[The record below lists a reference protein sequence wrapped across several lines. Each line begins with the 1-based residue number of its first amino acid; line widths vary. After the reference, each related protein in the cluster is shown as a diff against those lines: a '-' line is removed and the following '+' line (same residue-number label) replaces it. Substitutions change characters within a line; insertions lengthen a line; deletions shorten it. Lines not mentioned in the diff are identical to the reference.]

1 MKSIGEVIKDNYYVN
16 KSKLETNY
24 NEALENNSTFK
35 KLTKDLN
42 LPNNY
47 LMKYTSSLEESAKEL
62 DNCKKCKNIMECKN
76 SYTGHV
82 YYPSILQDNL
92 VFDYIPCK
100 YKKDLDERNK
110 YKNNI
115 YLFEIPK
122 EIKEASMKNIDLDN
136 PDRFKIIKWLKKF
149 LDNYKPNTGMKGIYL
164 TGNFGCGKTYLI
176 SAALNE
182 LAKQDHKIAI
192 IYYPE
197 FLRSLKE
204 SFNDPETYNEK
215 FKMIKR
221 VELLLIDD
229 IGAET
234 MTEWSRDEVL
244 GTILQYRMQEGLV
257 TFFTSNLTIKELEE
271 HFSYSTKGI
280 EKVKAQRIIERI
292 KYLTEEMTLISE
304 NKRIKSK
311 ESEEKEWKLVWHI
324 ILSMKQAKKQN

>member
-1 MKSIGEVIKDNYYVN
+1 MKSIGEVIKDKYFINKNSLEKNY
-16 KSKLETNY
+16 ED
-24 NEALENNSTFK
+24 ALENNSTFK
-35 KLTKDLN
+35 KITEKLK
-42 LPNNY
+42 LPKSY
-47 LMKYTSSLEESAKEL
+47 LMKYTSSIEESAKEL
-62 DNCKKCKNIMECKN
+62 NNCKNCKNILECKN

-82 YYPSILQDNL
+82 YYPNMLNDNL
-92 VFDYIPCK
+92 VFDYVACK
-100 YKKDLDERNK
+100 YKKELDERNK
-110 YKNNI
+110 YKSNI

-149 LDNYKPNTGMKGIYL
+149 LDDYKPNIGMKGIYL

-182 LAKQDHKIAI
+182 LAKKDHKIAI
-192 IYYPE
+192 VYYPE

-204 SFNDPETYNEK
+204 SFNDPDSYNEK

-221 VELLLIDD
+221 VEILLIDD

-257 TFFTSNLTIKELEE
+257 TFFTSNFSIKDLEE
-271 HFSYSTKGI
+271 HFSVSSKGI

-304 NKRIKSK
+304 NKRYKQC
-311 ESEEKEWKLVWHI
+311 ESEEKE
-324 ILSMKQAKKQN
+324 

>member
-1 MKSIGEVIKDNYYVN
+1 MKSIGEVIKDKYFINKNSLEKNY
-16 KSKLETNY
+16 ED
-24 NEALENNSTFK
+24 ALENNSTFK
-35 KLTKDLN
+35 KITDKLK
-42 LPNNY
+42 LPKSY
-47 LMKYTSSLEESAKEL
+47 LMKYTSSIEESAKEL
-62 DNCKKCKNIMECKN
+62 NNCKNCKNILECKN

-82 YYPSILQDNL
+82 YYPDMLNDNL
-92 VFDYIPCK
+92 VFDYVACK
-100 YKKDLDERNK
+100 YKKELDERNK
-110 YKNNI
+110 YKSNI

-149 LDNYKPNTGMKGIYL
+149 LDDYKPNIGMKGIYL

-182 LAKQDHKIAI
+182 LAKKDHKIAI

-204 SFNDPETYNEK
+204 SFNDPDSYNEK

-221 VELLLIDD
+221 VEILLIDD

-257 TFFTSNLTIKELEE
+257 TFFTSNFSIKDLEE
-271 HFSYSTKGI
+271 HFSVSSKGI

-304 NKRIKSK
+304 NKRYKQC
-311 ESEEKEWKLVWHI
+311 ESEEKE
-324 ILSMKQAKKQN
+324 

>member
-1 MKSIGEVIKDNYYVN
+1 MKSMGEVIKDNYYVN
-16 KSKLETNY
+16 QKKLEANY
-24 NEALENNSTFK
+24 QEALDNNSTFK
-35 KLTKDLN
+35 KLTKKLDL
-42 LPNNY
+42 PSSY

-62 DNCKKCKNIMECKN
+62 DNCKNCKNILTCKN

-82 YYPSILQDNL
+82 FYPNILNGNL
-92 VFDYIPCK
+92 VFDYVPCK
-100 YKKDLDERNK
+100 YKKELDERNK

-149 LDNYKPNTGMKGIYL
+149 LDEYKSGTGMKGIYL

-182 LAKQDHKIAI
+182 LAKKDHKIAI

-204 SFNDPETYNEK
+204 SFNEPELYNEK
-215 FKMIKR
+215 FKNIKR
-221 VELLLIDD
+221 VEILLIDD

-257 TFFTSNLTIKELEE
+257 TFFTSNLSIKELEE
-271 HFSYSTKGI
+271 HFSYSAKGI

-292 KYLTEEMTLISE
+292 KYLSVEMTLISE
-304 NKRIKSK
+304 NKRFKIN
-311 ESEEKEWKLVWHI
+311 ESEEKE
-324 ILSMKQAKKQN
+324 

>member
-1 MKSIGEVIKDNYYVN
+1 MKSIGEVIRENYYVN
-16 KSKLETNY
+16 SYKLEENY
-24 NEALENNSTFK
+24 KQALDSNSTFK
-35 KLTKDLN
+35 KLTNSLK
-42 LPNNY
+42 LPGTY
-47 LMKYTSSLEESAKEL
+47 LMKYTSSLEESSKEL
-62 DNCKKCKNIMECKN
+62 DNCKNCKNIINCPN

-82 YYPSILQDNL
+82 YYPNVLNDNL
-92 VFDYIPCK
+92 VFDYVPCK
-100 YKKDLDERNK
+100 YKKELDERNR
-110 YKNNI
+110 YKSNI

-136 PDRFKIIKWLKKF
+136 PNRFEIIKWLKNF
-149 LDNYKPNTGMKGIYL
+149 LDNYKTNDGQKGLYL

-182 LAKQDHKIAI
+182 LAKKDHKIAI

-204 SFNDPETYNEK
+204 SFNDPESYNEK
-215 FKMIKR
+215 FRMIKR
-221 VELLLIDD
+221 VEILMLDD

-244 GTILQYRMQEGLV
+244 GTILQYRMQEGLT

-271 HFSYSTKGI
+271 HFSVSTKGI

-292 KYLTEEMTLISE
+292 KYLTEEMTMISE
-304 NKRIKSK
+304 NKRNNKC
-311 ESEEKEWKLVWHI
+311 ESEEKE
-324 ILSMKQAKKQN
+324 